1 VLPGYNAAVQLPL
14 DSTSLEPGLRKRRWL
29 ELALDYR
36 CNLRCIGCHACQDTG
51 ERLSGPEAG
60 GFLRSAR
67 ERGIDHLWLGGGEP
81 TLRDDLLAI
90 VRTARKMG
98 FVEVALQT
106 NGMRLAYPKYRDAVL
121 AAGVTEIRFNV
132 KSHRAEV
139 HDRLSGDVPSHA
151 LAMQAIEGLAGIAG
165 PPVRVVADVLLARGT
180 AADLPQL
187 VIELGARGV
196 KSVVLWL
203 LSAADAN
210 DERVRSEVPRIADL
224 VPVLVAAKASAD
236 SAGLKL
242 VSLHTPPCTLPPDLR
257 ELFSPASELGL
268 LVVGPDAK
276 PFPLED
282 SPFEGGAY
290 AKTCWQCM
298 ARRACGGPRAD
309 YVAIHGDAEFVAL
322 RPPTQAEGAS
332 A

>member
-1 VLPGYNAAVQLPL
+1 MQLPL
-14 DSTSLEPGLRKRRWL
+14 DSSLETGTRKRRWL

-81 TLRDDLLAI
+81 TLRDDLLSI
-90 VRTARKMG
+90 VRAARKMG
-98 FVEVALQT
+98 FVEVSLQT

-151 LAMQAIEGLAGIAG
+151 LAMQAIEGLAGAS
-165 PPVRVVADVLLARGT
+165 VRVVADVLLARGT

-187 VIELGARGV
+187 VTELGARGV
-196 KSVVLWL
+196 ASVVLWL

-210 DERVRSEVPRIADL
+210 DDRVRGEVPRIADL
-224 VPVLVAAKASAD
+224 VSTLAAARE
-236 SAGLKL
+236 SAGAAGVKL

-257 ELFSPASELGL
+257 GLFSAASELGL
-268 LVVGPDAK
+268 LVVGPDGR

-290 AKTCWQCM
+290 TKECWQCM

-322 RPPTQAEGAS
+322 RPPVAPAAPDAAGGAM

>member
-1 VLPGYNAAVQLPL
+1 MPRVELPL
-14 DSTSLEPGLRKRRWL
+14 DSSLETGMRKRRWL

-81 TLRDDLLAI
+81 TLRDDLLSI
-90 VRTARKMG
+90 VRAARKMG
-98 FVEVALQT
+98 FVEVSLQT

-151 LAMQAIEGLAGIAG
+151 LAMQAIEGLAGA
-165 PPVRVVADVLLARGT
+165 PVRVVADVLLARGT

-187 VIELGARGV
+187 VTELGARGV
-196 KSVVLWL
+196 ASVVLWL

-210 DERVRSEVPRIADL
+210 DDRVRGEVPRIADL
-224 VPVLVAAKASAD
+224 VSTLAAASESAVAA
-236 SAGLKL
+236 GVKL
-242 VSLHTPPCTLPPDLR
+242 VSLHTPPCTLPPELR
-257 ELFSPASELGL
+257 ALFSAASELGL
-268 LVVGPDAK
+268 LVVGPDGR

-290 AKTCWQCM
+290 TKACWECIL
-298 ARRACGGPRAD
+298 RRACGGPRAD
-309 YVAIHGDAEFVAL
+309 YVSIHGDAEFVAL
-322 RPPTQAEGAS
+322 RPPPAPPACAAPDAASGAT